1 MIPMIHSMEQRNS
14 LLSTMMVAVTRQKK
28 YQSADIEDTV
38 FQLNYE
44 RENRFIFIYN
54 MSIYL

>member
-14 LLSTMMVAVTRQKK
+14 LLSIMMVAVTRQKK

>member
-14 LLSTMMVAVTRQKK
+14 LLSTMMVVVTRQKK

-44 RENRFIFIYN
+44 RENRFILIYN